1 MKIFVYLDE
10 SGSIH
15 KNSSTKYFAVG
26 GYFTLERDRQK
37 IISSYR
43 EITHE
48 YKSKRNIKFSKE
60 IKGRDMNSAL
70 KEKIL
75 TDLQSI
81 ESFYGI
87 AKVFDK
93 TKMRK
98 EILNSNI
105 FYNYAVRLIFDD
117 CIFPLISF
125 SKVNEPIEFIL
136 NLDNR
141 SLALKDLFSL
151 EKYLNIEYSKDNF
164 SFRVTYLD
172 SKINYSIQ
180 LADLIVN
187 TFYNY
192 FNNKHNV
199 ASVYDILILKKFR
212 VSIFPGGKTFG
223 RRYKIKIWKV
233 YYY

>member
-26 GYFTLERDRQK
+26 GYFALERDRLK

-43 EITHE
+43 EITDE

-60 IKGRDMNSAL
+60 IKWRDMNNAL

-75 TDLQSI
+75 TELQSI

-98 EILNSNI
+98 DILNSNI
-105 FYNYAVRLIFDD
+105 FYNYAVRLVFDD
-117 CIFPLISF
+117 CIFPLIPF
-125 SKVNEPIEFIL
+125 SKMNESIEFIL

-151 EKYLNIEYSKDNF
+151 EEYLNIEYSKYNF
-164 SFRVTYLD
+164 SFKVAYLD

-192 FNNKHNV
+192 FKNKHNV

-233 YYY
+233 YY